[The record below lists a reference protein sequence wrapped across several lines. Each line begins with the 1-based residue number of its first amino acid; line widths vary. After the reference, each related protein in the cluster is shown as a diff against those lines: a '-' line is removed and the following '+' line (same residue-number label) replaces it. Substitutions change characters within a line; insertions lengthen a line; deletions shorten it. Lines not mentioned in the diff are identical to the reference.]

1 MFSKSYIAPELTS
14 KTGVSNGKKDNAQQ
28 LNGSFFKGALTEAFF
43 ATAVEFPLGG
53 GDVASVFGG

>member
-1 MFSKSYIAPELTS
+1 MFSRSYIAPELTS

-43 ATAVEFPLGG
+43 LPPPSSFHSVAVT
-53 GDVASVFGG
+53 